1 MDVVQRVQAILLK
14 PRGEWVKIKGETTT
28 FSQLFTSYAM
38 ILAAIPAA
46 AQFIGRLLFRSEIP
60 FARVPDWTI
69 GRGLANAVLSYIF
82 SLLIAYLFA
91 FIINAL
97 APNFSSVP
105 NITNAT
111 KLSVYSLTPFWVAG
125 ILYVVPRLGFLA
137 FLAGLYGLYLLY
149 LGFETPLMETPRDK
163 VAGFLGVSIIV
174 LAALLI
180 IRALILIAFSIRPM
194 I

>member
-1 MDVVQRVQAILLK
+1 
-14 PRGEWVKIKGETTT
+14 
-28 FSQLFTSYAM
+28 M

-46 AQFIGRLLFRSEIP
+46 AQVIGRLLFRSEIP

-105 NITNAT
+105 NIRNAT